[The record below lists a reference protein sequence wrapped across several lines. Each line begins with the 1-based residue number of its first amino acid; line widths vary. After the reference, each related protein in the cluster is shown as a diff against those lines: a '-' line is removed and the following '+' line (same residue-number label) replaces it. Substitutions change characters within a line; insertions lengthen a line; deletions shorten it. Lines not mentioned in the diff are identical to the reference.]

1 MFGRCRVAIPLS
13 RSFRSARWS
22 CGRVRLPL
30 SSDCVCRQL
39 LATKGGTMKKVAGT
53 FLAGLIA
60 IATNADAGPSSFVC
74 TPIGVQAD
82 ANLAAIRCSNPSH
95 TLPVFFYGTER
106 NSALAEDVR
115 QLGIA
120 ALT

>member
-1 MFGRCRVAIPLS
+1 
-13 RSFRSARWS
+13 
-22 CGRVRLPL
+22 
-30 SSDCVCRQL
+30 
-39 LATKGGTMKKVAGT
+39 MKKVAGT

-120 ALT
+120 ALTSNKKLFISFEMFSSSNPPGCLSLDCRRLYTIRLE